1 MFSLAARLRPRNEK
15 KPELSLMHAANE
27 ICGADM
33 LRNFSVDYRRCQV
46 NRSTR
51 DLRAVLEPDRAHLGY
66 STSGT
71 SIFSSSFLH
80 EGKRA
85 FQEGGERC

>member
-1 MFSLAARLRPRNEK
+1 MFSLAACLRPWNEK

-33 LRNFSVDYRRCQV
+33 LRDFSMDYRRCQI

-51 DLRAVLEPDRAHLGY
+51 DLRAVLEPDQAHLG
-66 STSGT
+66 
-71 SIFSSSFLH
+71 
-80 EGKRA
+80 
-85 FQEGGERC
+85 